1 VGARFRMSSVRI
13 IPIGLMCGYLTHRTK
28 SIIPSVLVHGS
39 NFWGL
44 QNF

>member
-1 VGARFRMSSVRI
+1 LETALSSIRI
-13 IPIGLMCGYLTHRTK
+13 IPIGLVWGYLTHRTK
-28 SIIPSVLVHGS
+28 SFVPATLVHGA